1 MHVLLQRPGAS
12 FPQREGKH
20 SWTLNPGNLPFTV
33 IRLPDGNNE
42 IGELLIERGWMTSG
56 DMNDGEMQHTV
67 RHFHYHMRGV
77 FGPEWLDE
85 AMSGTLWPRPVGMT
99 GDYLPFVGRIP
110 REYANREVLR
120 SDQAA
125 VEAAVSEDGG
135 LATPGE
141 WISAG
146 YNGQETAF
154 ALLSG
159 HAVGIQIAGM
169 ENEELEMVPG
179 RPGGRLNDW
188 FPKEELS
195 LDGDRMM
202 RANLGPLG

>member
-1 MHVLLQRPGAS
+1 M
-12 FPQREGKH
+12 
-20 SWTLNPGNLPFTV
+20 
-33 IRLPDGNNE
+33 IRLPGGNDE
-42 IGELLIERGWMTSG
+42 IDELLIDWEWVSG
-56 DMNDGEMQHTV
+56 RDHGEMLSTV
-67 RHFHYHMRGV
+67 DQIYSYMESV
-77 FGPEWLDE
+77 FGPEWKDAE
-85 AMSGTLWPRPVGMT
+85 IMGQNRSSTIGIT
-99 GDYLPFVGRIP
+99 GDSLPFVGRIP
-110 REYANREVLR
+110 QDYTNRGVSSSE
-120 SDQAA
+120 QAA
-125 VEAAVSEDGG
+125 VEAPFSDDGG

-195 LDGDRMM
+195 LDDDRMM